1 MFILACCRKEN
12 VLNHKLLR
20 PCFNL
25 FITKYTPSFHKVRQ
39 CSMRTHRERP
49 PIFDRLALTDEW
61 TRISG
66 THDRLRPLTQ
76 CKHARAPPLSSASSP
91 PFPAVGFTTIITAH
105 VSVVFAACSRAATPS
120 SAQQHAAHTASLSGR
135 WPAAPARALRV
146 EWVAY
151 LTGVSPQTNGE
162 SRTGGKTSRQLLAMW
177 SLSAEYEHAH
187 IHIHNQTRGLHVLHA
202 ATLRG

>member
-1 MFILACCRKEN
+1 MNGLDFPERMTDF
-12 VLNHKLLR
+12 VLL
-20 PCFNL
+20 P
-25 FITKYTPSFHKVRQ
+25 
-39 CSMRTHRERP
+39 
-49 PIFDRLALTDEW
+49 
-61 TRISG
+61 
-66 THDRLRPLTQ
+66 
-76 CKHARAPPLSSASSP
+76 SASTHEHLLFQVRRP
-91 PFPAVGFTTIITAH
+91 RLFPRWGLRQLSQLMYLSCSRPVAVPKG
-105 VSVVFAACSRAATPS
+105 RAATPS
-120 SAQQHAAHTASLSGR
+120 SAQQHAAYTASLSGR